1 MRLRDGHGCLLPYP
15 LPYPPPT
22 PPPLKVAVGVYFPA
36 VGGMRSTH
44 LPDAQRGTLTALS
57 RVPLNLLVVA
67 VALGRERLGTAGALR
82 CAAAALAAAAML
94 AYSLSRHASP
104 SKGKKV

>member
-1 MRLRDGHGCLLPYP
+1 
-15 LPYPPPT
+15 
-22 PPPLKVAVGVYFPA
+22 
-36 VGGMRSTH
+36 
-44 LPDAQRGTLTALS
+44 
-57 RVPLNLLVVA
+57 
-67 VALGRERLGTAGALR
+67 GTAGALR

>member
-1 MRLRDGHGCLLPYP
+1 MEGQAVRILEAGNKYEGRVGRASHFVAGHS
-15 LPYPPPT
+15 
-22 PPPLKVAVGVYFPA
+22 A
-36 VGGMRSTH
+36 S
-44 LPDAQRGTLTALS
+44 DAD
-57 RVPLNLLVVA
+57 PLLVVA